1 MANAKLVSTTGVVGS
16 DVELNNEIF
25 GAEVHKQALFDAI
38 NLQRAA
44 VRLGQANVKHRH
56 DVRGGGAKPW
66 RQKGTGR
73 ARIGTIRAPHWV
85 GGGVV
90 FGPEGRKY
98 SFKLNRKVRKL
109 ALRSALSSKVASG
122 SLFVLDGA
130 FNIETPKAKEVRDF
144 VKGLGNKTLF
154 IDTEISNNVDL
165 CFRNFYEMKVDEASK
180 INVLDIVSA
189 KAVVLTSEA
198 VKQIEEALA

>member
-1 MANAKLVSTTGVVGS
+1 MANVKLVSTTGVVGS
-16 DVELNNEIF
+16 DVELNNDVF
-25 GAEVHKQALFDAI
+25 GIEVNKQALFDAI
-38 NLQRAA
+38 NLQQAN

-98 SFKLNRKVRKL
+98 SVKLNRKVRKL
-109 ALRSALSSKVASG
+109 ALKSALTAKVNSN
-122 SLFVLDGA
+122 SLFILDGE
-130 FNIETPKAKEVRDF
+130 FNFSAPKAKDARTF
-144 VKGLGNKTLF
+144 INALGGKVLF
-154 IDTEISNNVDL
+154 ADAKIDTNLELS
-165 CFRNFYEMKVDEASK
+165 FRNFAGAKVLDANS
-180 INVLDIVSA
+180 INVLDIVSS
-189 KAVVLTSEA
+189 KAVVLTKEA
-198 VKQIEEALA
+198 AKQIEEALA

>member
-16 DVELNNEIF
+16 DVELNNDVF
-25 GAEVHKQALFDAI
+25 GIEVNKQALFDAI
-38 NLQRAA
+38 RLQQSN

-56 DVRGGGAKPW
+56 DVSGGGKKPW

-90 FGPEGRKY
+90 FGPEGRNYKL
-98 SFKLNRKVRKL
+98 KLNRKVRLL
-109 ALRSALSSKVASG
+109 ALRSALTSKVESG

-130 FNIETPKAKEVRDF
+130 FNFDAPKAKEVRSF
-144 VKGLGNKTLF
+144 VKALGNKVLF
-154 IDTEISNNVDL
+154 TDVNVESNVEL
-165 CFRNFYEMKVDEASK
+165 SFRNFAGVKALSAAQ

-189 KAVVLTSEA
+189 KSVVLTQAA
-198 VKQIEEALA
+198 VKQIEEALV

>member
-16 DVELNNEIF
+16 DVELNNEVF
-25 GAEVHKQALFDAI
+25 GIEVNKQALFDAI
-38 NLQRAA
+38 NLQQAA

-98 SFKLNRKVRKL
+98 SFKLNRKVRRL
-109 ALRSALSSKVASG
+109 ALKSALTSKAEAG
-122 SLFVLDGA
+122 KLFILDGA
-130 FNIETPKAKEVRDF
+130 FDFAAPKAKEVRDF
-144 VKGLGNKTLF
+144 VKSLGNKVLF
-154 IDTEISNNVDL
+154 ADTEVNTNVEL
-165 CFRNFYEMKVDEASK
+165 SFRNFPKAKTLSASGL
-180 INVLDIVSA
+180 NVLDIVSA
-189 KAVVLTSEA
+189 SAVVLTTDA